1 MCNHP
6 VPIRNKWGDQIA
18 MGQCRKCEK
27 CLARKRRHWTGRL
40 LAEQQTAVATW
51 FVTLTYGGGYEN
63 AGAYVLNYKHVKD
76 MVKRMRK
83 AGHRFRY
90 VAVGEHG
97 DSKDRGHWHL
107 LMYWQSEP
115 PADTVFD
122 ERHEWEF
129 WPAFI
134 RGRATNFGVAQI
146 EHPRSVQGSASYIMK
161 YLDKDPGRVVF
172 KFSKVPALGEPYL
185 IDYARK
191 HAEHGLALFSQG
203 DWFTIPDNRASSG
216 NLFTYE
222 VGRQSALY
230 ERMLLAYCERWAQLR
245 PHQSIPSNE
254 RLDDFVEDLQCGDV
268 DLSPALANLLD
279 VTTLSAPKPTTY
291 HATGVEHLALSE
303 FEGQFRAIYDDG
315 EIRWLSDPVAEKAVE
330 RLTAL
335 PPNDPI
341 ALLELPQL
349 VKRRIASLKVHG
361 ANWRSYEPPL
371 ESEEIRKAGLTP
383 VRPLSQAP
391 P

>member
-1 MCNHP
+1 
-6 VPIRNKWGDQIA
+6 

-40 LAEQQTAVATW
+40 LAEQQTAKATW
-51 FVTLTYGGGYEN
+51 FITLTYGGGYEN
-63 AGAYVLNYKHVKD
+63 AAAYVLNYRHVKN

-97 DSKDRGHWHL
+97 DALERGHWHL

-115 PADTVFD
+115 PPETVMD

-129 WPAFI
+129 WPKFI
-134 RGRATNFGVAQI
+134 GGQSTNFGTTQI

-191 HAEHGLALFSQG
+191 HAEHGLALFPQG
-203 DWFTIPDNRASSG
+203 DWFTIPNNRASSG

-222 VGRQSALY
+222 VGRQTALY
-230 ERMLLAYCERWAQLR
+230 ERMLMAYCERWAELR
-245 PHQSIPSNE
+245 PDQSIPSNE
-254 RLDDFVEDLQCGDV
+254 RLDDFIEELQCGDV
-268 DLSPALANLLD
+268 KVSPALAAHLD
-279 VTTLSAPKPTTY
+279 VTTVSDPKPTTY
-291 HATGVEHLALSE
+291 HATGVECLVLSE
-303 FEGQFRAIYDDG
+303 LEGRFRFLYEDG
-315 EIRWLSDPVAEKAVE
+315 EIRWLSDQVAQKKADQLL
-330 RLTAL
+330 RLPLTVDPL
-335 PPNDPI
+335 P
-341 ALLELPQL
+341 LVELPQL
-349 VKRRIASLKVHG
+349 VKRRIVSSRVYG
-361 ANWRSYEPPL
+361 ENWRSFEPPITQDEL
-371 ESEEIRKAGLTP
+371 QDARAVRIRSPGL
-383 VRPLSQAP
+383 LS
-391 P
+391 